1 MRDAN
6 LAGHLW
12 TACAITDGFACA
24 MHLDNKDAGQLLNLI
39 DSIGLDSNHNVVQ
52 LKGCLLMFVALFAD
66 TNLAG
71 VALPGGL
78 AHAHDMYGNIVLL
91 EPSSSQVVL
100 PKGLVPQQ
108 APKRESSVKL
118 AMKEGRTVLLFF
130 KSGGAIATQ
139 LAHHWHAV
147 VSEGFPMSPPP
158 AHQISP
164 LTSSCCV
171 DRRPWILKTSSTI
184 SDVCV
189 GLSIQR

>member
-1 MRDAN
+1 
-6 LAGHLW
+6 
-12 TACAITDGFACA
+12 

-39 DSIGLDSNHNVVQ
+39 NSIGLDSNHNVVQ